1 MTTEATRNSAHA
13 APDSALRYTQL
24 VPDRARAILRV
35 WQERY
40 RYRRPL
46 ANCSER
52 ELHDVGLSRAG
63 IEYEVQKPFWRA

>member
-13 APDSALRYTQL
+13 ADNALRYAQFVL
-24 VPDRARAILRV
+24 DRARAILRV

-40 RYRRPL
+40 RYRRQL
-46 ANCSER
+46 ANWSER